1 MTGRLLFAAFLLLG
15 VLVARSHAEAPM
27 SRDRFTA
34 LYAEAARRAMPS
46 ATVRITGPLSLRIDH
61 PNGKYA
67 TPYLDNAYAAYVQ
80 EPDRRDEII
89 AAHVDSSLRNL
100 ADDDLRID
108 PARIIPVIRSRTF
121 TPVGEAEKDPAASD
135 VVLFEPLG
143 PDLAIVYAEDRPE
156 DLRFFTAKYFEKAS
170 IDRTRLR
177 ALAVENLRR
186 IVGDIEVRDYGGTY
200 ALAADGANEV
210 GLILLPELWT
220 KQRMKVDGDFVVA
233 LPTRDLLV
241 VTGSNDAGALRR
253 VRALA
258 EEAFAKG
265 PYSISPRLYLF
276 RDGQLTA
283 F

>member
-1 MTGRLLFAAFLLLG
+1 MAGRLILAAFLLLG
-15 VLVARSHAEAPM
+15 ALVAQARAETPLSH
-27 SRDRFTA
+27 DRFTA

-61 PNGKYA
+61 PNGRYA
-67 TPYLDNAYAAYVQ
+67 TPHLGNAYAAYVQ

-89 AAHVDSSLRNL
+89 TLYVDSSLRL
-100 ADDDLRID
+100 LVDDLKID

-121 TPVGEAEKDPAASD
+121 TPVVEAEKRPASSD

-143 PDLAIVYAEDRPE
+143 PDLAIVYAEDWPS
-156 DLRFFTAKYFEKAS
+156 DLRFFTAKLFQAAS
-170 IDRTRLR
+170 IERARLR
-177 ALAVENLRR
+177 ALAIENLRR
-186 IVGDIEVRDYGGTY
+186 IVGDVEFRDYGGTY
-200 ALAADGANEV
+200 VLTADGANEA

-220 KQRMKVDGDFVVA
+220 KQKMKVDGDFVVA

-241 VTGSNDAGALRR
+241 VTGSNDARALRR

-258 EEAFAKG
+258 EDAFAKG
-265 PYSISPRLYLF
+265 PYSVSPKLYRF
-276 RDGQLTA
+276 RDGNLTA

>member
-1 MTGRLLFAAFLLLG
+1 
-15 VLVARSHAEAPM
+15 M

-61 PNGKYA
+61 PNGRYA
-67 TPYLDNAYAAYVQ
+67 TPHLGNAYAAYMQ

-89 AAHVDSSLRNL
+89 AAHVDGSLKNL
-100 ADDDLRID
+100 ADDDLKID

-135 VVLFEPLG
+135 TVVFERLG
-143 PDLAIVYAEDRPE
+143 PDLAIVYAEDRPN
-156 DLRFFTAKYFEKAS
+156 DLRFFTAKYFAKMS
-170 IDRTRLR
+170 IERPRLR
-177 ALAVENLRR
+177 ALAIENLRR
-186 IVGDIEVRDYGGTY
+186 IVGDIEFRDYGGTY
-200 ALAADGANEV
+200 MITADGANEV
-210 GLILLPELWT
+210 SLILLPELWT
-220 KQRMKVDGDFVVA
+220 KEKMKVLGDFVVA

-258 EEAFAKG
+258 KEAFAKG
-265 PYSISPRLYLF
+265 PYSVSPRLYLF

>member
-1 MTGRLLFAAFLLLG
+1 MAGRLILAAFLLLG
-15 VLVARSHAEAPM
+15 ALVAQARAETPLSH
-27 SRDRFTA
+27 DRFTA

-61 PNGKYA
+61 PNGRYA
-67 TPYLDNAYAAYVQ
+67 TPHLGNAYAAYVQ

-89 AAHVDSSLRNL
+89 TLYVDSSLRL
-100 ADDDLRID
+100 LVDDLKID

-121 TPVGEAEKDPAASD
+121 TPVVEAEKRPAASD

-143 PDLAIVYAEDRPE
+143 PDLAIVYAEDWPS
-156 DLRFFTAKYFEKAS
+156 DLRFFTAKLFQAAS
-170 IDRTRLR
+170 IERARLR
-177 ALAVENLRR
+177 ALAIENLRR
-186 IVGDIEVRDYGGTY
+186 IVGDVEFRDYDGTY
-200 ALAADGANEV
+200 VLTADGANEV

-220 KQRMKVDGDFVVA
+220 KQKMKVDGDFVVA

-241 VTGSNDAGALRR
+241 VTGSNDARALRR

-258 EEAFAKG
+258 EDAFAKG
-265 PYSISPRLYLF
+265 PYSVSPKLYRF
-276 RDGQLTA
+276 RDGNLTA